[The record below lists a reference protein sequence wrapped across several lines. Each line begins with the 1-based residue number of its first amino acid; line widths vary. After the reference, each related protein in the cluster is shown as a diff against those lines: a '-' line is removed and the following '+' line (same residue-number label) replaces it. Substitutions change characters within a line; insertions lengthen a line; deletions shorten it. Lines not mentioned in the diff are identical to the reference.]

1 MTSFRTE
8 QMRILFHFLALA
20 CLFALSCCQSGN
32 QRNLISDSAILQHV
46 EPRYARGFDWKL
58 CADSSVL
65 ITLFDLNSPGDTLQT
80 IRWKRQSIEGLAC
93 LSTTHIPYLSALN
106 SLDVLKGTCFAD
118 RMMDPAA
125 KQMHAQGKIL
135 NLSMGN
141 ELDEE
146 ILFSI
151 KPDLLFVYPFGDKSY
166 DRYLSQGIGCVQV
179 SEYLE
184 KHPLGRAEWIR
195 LFGCLLNKQQL
206 ADSLF
211 RGIEARYLALRDSI
225 SHLNLNRPVVVAGSM
240 DGDRWAVPAGNSYL
254 ATLIYD
260 AGGSYLFSDS
270 ARSGN
275 LVLPFETFYAWASRA
290 EFWGKIVYEDYFHS
304 SNQITEGDD
313 RLLQLPAFT
322 GKGVFACN
330 AMQTDYHG
338 KALLEPHVLLSD
350 LNAIF
355 NRRTPSTGFFYFE
368 PWQYYAK

>member
-1 MTSFRTE
+1 
-8 QMRILFHFLALA
+8 MRILFYLVTLTCLLALLG
-20 CLFALSCCQSGN
+20 CPSGN

-46 EPRYARGFDWKL
+46 TPRYARGFDWKV
-58 CADSSVL
+58 CADSSLL
-65 ITLFDLNSPGDTLQT
+65 ITLFDLNTPGDTLQT
-80 IRWKRQSIEGLAC
+80 IRWNRPAIHGLAC

-106 SLDVLKGTCFAD
+106 SLNVLKGTCFAD
-118 RMMDPAA
+118 RIMDPSA
-125 KQMHAQGKIL
+125 KQMHAQGEIL

-166 DRYLSQGIGCVQV
+166 DRYLSQGIGCVQI

-184 KHPLGRAEWIR
+184 NHPLGRAEWIR
-195 LFGCLLNKQQL
+195 LFGCLLNKQAQ

-211 RGIEARYLALRDSI
+211 QEIEVRYLALRDSI
-225 SHLNLNRPVVVAGSM
+225 AKLNQNRPVVFAGSM

-270 ARSGN
+270 ARTGN
-275 LVLPFETFYAWASRA
+275 LVLPFETFYVAASRA
-290 EFWGKIVYEDYFHS
+290 DFWGKIVYEDNFHS
-304 SNQITEGDD
+304 AIQITEGDD
-313 RLLQLPAFT
+313 RLSQLPAFS

-338 KALLEPHVLLSD
+338 KALLEPFVLLSD

-355 NRRTPSTGFFYFE
+355 NRKNAPMGFTYFQ
-368 PWQYYAK
+368 PWQHYDR